1 MNKYLKDIL
10 KNIDAA
16 RAGDKKAIKAVNNA
30 DFLFSVTNR
39 ANSNEELP
47 VSAYDFY
54 KYFCFKA
61 KENGII
67 YKKPYEYREKAV
79 LNSLLK
85 NFTIEDIKWLIDT
98 AWDVKHNIMP
108 KENMNIFILSKAF
121 LRSLYPLMLRYR
133 NGEIDK
139 YGVEYDPRLHISKNK
154 NLDNGGVWIAGIKV
168 T

>member
-1 MNKYLKDIL
+1 MNKNLKDIL
-10 KNIDAA
+10 KSVMAVKDIRDNVPNSKEKCLYSSIDLY
-16 RAGDKKAIKAVNNA
+16 N
-30 DFLFSVTNR
+30 
-39 ANSNEELP
+39 
-47 VSAYDFY
+47 
-54 KYFCFKA
+54 YFGYKA
-61 KENGII
+61 KENGFN
-67 YKKPYEYREKAV
+67 YQKPYGYKEKAV
-79 LNSLLK
+79 FERLIREYS
-85 NFTIEDIKWLIDT
+85 FEDIKWLIDT

-108 KENMNIFILSKAF
+108 KESMNVFILSKAF